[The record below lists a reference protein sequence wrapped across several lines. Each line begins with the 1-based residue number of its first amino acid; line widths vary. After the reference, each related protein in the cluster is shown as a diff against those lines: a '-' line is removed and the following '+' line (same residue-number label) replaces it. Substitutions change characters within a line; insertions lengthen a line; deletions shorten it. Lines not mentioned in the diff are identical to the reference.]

1 MPRTCKNGQD
11 CRKYKSYENVEDK
24 NISIFQPILLVGM
37 IFMFYIFYFRI
48 FKRRYDVNNENYR
61 RKLNNKNIS
70 SKPVISLC
78 LNDIVLKITGN
89 NVHIVESSLEP
100 FNKLCA
106 ISELFVI
113 AQISNDVQEKNII
126 DLFKKL
132 GLFDKGLKEHRL
144 MFCTTSNGRASMIRQ
159 LCPLTHVDNDETV
172 IKTLTGKIPNVVQIY
187 GNLNTTDP
195 SNFFT
200 SLQAF
205 TQVICAVA
213 SVEGI
218 N

>member
-1 MPRTCKNGQD
+1 MPRTCKNGQE
-11 CRKYKSYENVEDK
+11 CRKYKAYENVDDK
-24 NISIFQPILLVGM
+24 HVSIIQPILLVGM
-37 IFMFYIFYFRI
+37 IFVFYIFYFRL
-48 FKRRYDVNNENYR
+48 FKRRYTSNESYR
-61 RKLNNKNIS
+61 RKMNKKNIS

-78 LNDIVLKITGN
+78 LNDIVIKIIGN
-89 NVHIVESSLEP
+89 NAHIMENSVEPL
-100 FNKLCA
+100 NKLSS

-144 MFCTTSNGRASMIRQ
+144 MFCNTSNGRASMIRQ
-159 LCPLTHVDNDETV
+159 LSPLTHVDNDETV
-172 IKTLTGKIPNVVQIY
+172 IKTLTGKIPNLVQIY
-187 GNLNTTDP
+187 ENINTSDH

-213 SVEGI
+213 TVEGI